1 MSGDEPILTNRE
13 ERAAIALRAA
23 LHEIAAGEPFRVNR
37 DAFAASAPRER
48 VLRGH
53 LPAGLAAA
61 LAVVLIAGL
70 AVVAAPRLGIVGSGT
85 TRTHFDNGQFAFDY
99 PAAWQTLAT
108 RPGGDLPVLGTGKY
122 SLGCPGQPSATG
134 CGEEI
139 TDISGGGIVVTM
151 WVDSSGPPASCVKE
165 DALSA
170 APLGDAWIRRYDEDA
185 RHATQPTTRWE
196 IRRPGYDFG
205 MNGNLWIQAV
215 TDNPA
220 ELANAEAMVATFHW
234 EAAGDYCQSPTAAPT
249 LPGTAAHFDD
259 GQFSFD
265 YPAGWRVLASDYP
278 EGIAVQVDAVL
289 GTGSWQ
295 SGCRV
300 TDNGGSCTGDTVD
313 VGGGRVVVKVWR
325 RVDGPVN
332 GCMGNNQATATFGPN
347 AVFQEAPGLSVDWQI
362 RVPGAEF
369 QWAGNVDVQVW
380 ADGPSGLA
388 QAQALVASF
397 RWAPGVGNAAG
408 NCAPIDT
415 LGPPT
420 FGPGPS

>member
-1 MSGDEPILTNRE
+1 MSGGELILTDSE
-13 ERAAIALRAA
+13 ERAAAALQAA
-23 LHEIAAGEPFRVNR
+23 LHEIAAAEPFRVNR

-139 TDISGGGIVVTM
+139 TDMSGGGIVVTM

-185 RHATQPTTRWE
+185 RYATQPTTRWE

-220 ELANAEAMVATFHW
+220 ELANAVALLATFHW
-234 EAAGDYCQSPTAAPT
+234 EKAGDYCQSPTPAPT
-249 LPGTAAHFDD
+249 LPGTTGHFDN

-278 EGIAVQVDAVL
+278 EGMAVQVDAVL
-289 GTGSWQ
+289 GTGGWK
-295 SGCRV
+295 SGCSV

-313 VGGGRVVVKVWR
+313 VTGGRVVVRVWQ
-325 RVDGPVN
+325 RVGGPAPE
-332 GCMGNNQATATFGPN
+332 CMGNNQAAATFGPN
-347 AVFQEAPGLSVDWQI
+347 AVSVYTYGSAVDWQI
-362 RVPGAEF
+362 RYPGAEF
-369 QWAGNVDVQVW
+369 GWTDNVDVAVW
-380 ADGPSGLA
+380 SDGPAGLA

-397 RWAPGVGNAAG
+397 RWDAGVGHVAG
-408 NCAPIDT
+408 SCAQIDT
-415 LGPPT
+415 PAPPT
-420 FGPGPS
+420 VGPGPT